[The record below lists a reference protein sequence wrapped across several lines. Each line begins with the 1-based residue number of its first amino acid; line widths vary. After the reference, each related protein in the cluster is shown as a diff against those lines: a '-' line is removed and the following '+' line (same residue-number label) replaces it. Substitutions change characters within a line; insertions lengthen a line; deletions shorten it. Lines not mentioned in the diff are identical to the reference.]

1 MNSKIAVLSLGSTQL
16 IETIRTTGEATLLL
30 VQSFFT
36 VVIESAR
43 QLLML
48 VLTIVPFILAIVALC
63 FIVWQLIEYSFKF
76 FDSLD
81 RSLREDKRLEQ
92 EIDAKVSE
100 RKSKEYEQEKRAW
113 SKKFNQMVEARDYYQ
128 TAFEQLSDKNEEK
141 KYDNHELFS
150 PVVQKVAIK
159 VPDEALTKV
168 LYKTDMK
175 AQMKSVFK
183 TVEEVEA
190 EQLYQE
196 AIEKFNYDMLILQT
210 RYALP
215 YKVIIRLFELYNEDE
230 LKTFYQSF
238 NFFMKELSLRKHKKI
253 YRSNYYSSEQKMQI
267 FSQLGLLDSLDKEF
281 CNFLYFLLNKY
292 SYRQTNELHQHFQ
305 KVWGI
310 RYYQGTIT
318 VSLPSETEIS
328 LFKEVWAKNQTSYQ
342 LEITIQPEVKKGV
355 IIHSAQTSV
364 DLSYQKLIDQ
374 YVDRYEMEVSL

>member
-141 KYDNHELFS
+141 N
-150 PVVQKVAIK
+150 
-159 VPDEALTKV
+159 T
-168 LYKTDMK
+168 TTM
-175 AQMKSVFK
+175 
-183 TVEEVEA
+183 
-190 EQLYQE
+190 
-196 AIEKFNYDMLILQT
+196 N
-210 RYALP
+210 
-215 YKVIIRLFELYNEDE
+215 
-230 LKTFYQSF
+230 SF
-238 NFFMKELSLRKHKKI
+238 P
-253 YRSNYYSSEQKMQI
+253 Q
-267 FSQLGLLDSLDKEF
+267 
-281 CNFLYFLLNKY
+281 
-292 SYRQTNELHQHFQ
+292 
-305 KVWGI
+305 
-310 RYYQGTIT
+310 
-318 VSLPSETEIS
+318 
-328 LFKEVWAKNQTSYQ
+328 LFK
-342 LEITIQPEVKKGV
+342 
-355 IIHSAQTSV
+355 
-364 DLSYQKLIDQ
+364 
-374 YVDRYEMEVSL
+374 R